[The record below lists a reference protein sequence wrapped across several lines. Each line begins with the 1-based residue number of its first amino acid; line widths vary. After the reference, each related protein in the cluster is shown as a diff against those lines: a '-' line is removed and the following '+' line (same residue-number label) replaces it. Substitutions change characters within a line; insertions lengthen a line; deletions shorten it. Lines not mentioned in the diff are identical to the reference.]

1 VKKLGF
7 PQKWWRS
14 DPERPSIPGT
24 PHRDF
29 FSYRC
34 VTQSGVVVT
43 VHNVLRG
50 YTLDVKLLKIPELQ
64 KSAGFYEI

>member
-14 DPERPSIPGT
+14 DPERPSILGT
-24 PHRDF
+24 HHRDF
-29 FSYRC
+29 FYYRC
-34 VTQSGVVVT
+34 VIQSGVVT
-43 VHNVLRG
+43 VHNMLRG
-50 YTLDVKLLKIPELQ
+50 YTLDVKLLKIHELQ